1 MKSPIEFFDPIL
13 LSNMAAA
20 LDAVL
25 ARCMPMHAASPGLR
39 IALGRLIID
48 SARGGERDPSRLEL
62 SALSGLPDATTLGTR
77 LPQAHRSSS

>member
-1 MKSPIEFFDPIL
+1 MTSSIDFFDPIL
-13 LSNMAAA
+13 LGKMTAA

-25 ARCMPMHAASPGLR
+25 ARCMPTRADLPDLR

-48 SARGGERDPSRLEL
+48 SARNGERDQQQLEL
-62 SALSGLPDATTLGTR
+62 SASIRLPDAILGAR

>member
-1 MKSPIEFFDPIL
+1 MTSSIEFFDPIL
-13 LSNMAAA
+13 LGKMTAA

-25 ARCMPMHAASPGLR
+25 ARCMPTRADLPDLR

-48 SARGGERDPSRLEL
+48 SARNGERDQQQLEL
-62 SALSGLPDATTLGTR
+62 SASTGLSDATLGAM

>member
-13 LSNMAAA
+13 LGKMTAA

-25 ARCMPMHAASPGLR
+25 ARCMPTRADLPDLR
-39 IALGRLIID
+39 IALGLLIID
-48 SARGGERDPSRLEL
+48 SARNGERDQQQLEL
-62 SALSGLPDATTLGTR
+62 SASTGLSDATLGAM